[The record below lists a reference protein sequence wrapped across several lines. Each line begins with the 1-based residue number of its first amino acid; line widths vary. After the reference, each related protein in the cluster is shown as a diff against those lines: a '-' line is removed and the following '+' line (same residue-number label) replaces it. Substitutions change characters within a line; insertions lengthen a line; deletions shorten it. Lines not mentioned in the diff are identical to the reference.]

1 MNEKFVESLN
11 VKEKEEFLENHF
23 AGNITFTEGSR
34 VNAAVVD
41 LKTES

>member
-1 MNEKFVESLN
+1 MNEKLVDGLN
-11 VKEKEEFLENHF
+11 VKEKEELLENHF

-41 LKTES
+41 LNIKS